1 MGTDPTYQSI
11 HKNGGHMFFTTNTS
25 INIKNQLIK
34 AEAYYY
40 LSPIIFVYIF
50 TSA

>member
-1 MGTDPTYQSI
+1 MGTDPYQSI
-11 HKNGGHMFFTTNTS
+11 HKNGGYMFFTTNTS

-34 AEAYYY
+34 AKAYCY

-50 TSA
+50 ILA